1 MLLYCHTV
9 VKSFNSS
16 TSSMIASQVLVN
28 LQEFTEHLIPP
39 SEWADGWHRGLVDFR
54 NPYAG
59 HAKKCRKYVSR
70 ARTNQSYLYI
80 TSVVPRP
87 VASGAM

>member
-16 TSSMIASQVLVN
+16 TSRMIASQVLVN
-28 LQEFTEHLIPP
+28 LQEFTENLISP
-39 SEWADGWHRGLVDFR
+39 SERADRWHRGLVDFR

-59 HAKKCRKYVSR
+59 LAKKGGKYVSR
-70 ARTNQSYLYI
+70 ARTN
-80 TSVVPRP
+80 
-87 VASGAM
+87 